1 MRSPT
6 ACALVAALSS
16 WLGSTPAHGQ
26 LALPSEVDT
35 SAFVVS
41 GVGPSILALR
51 DRDARILG
59 ADFLGDLDGDGTR
72 DFLATIGRD
81 ERAAYFAVLR
91 VPSGYCATPIAYW
104 RTRQWCWLGPSDTY
118 PMFVR
123 SLRVG
128 SRTYVAVRT
137 VGRENSSKT
146 DYALMSVVGCGH
158 IVERYREALD
168 DGSYEFVVR
177 RGLIELRS
185 GRRVARVLRLD
196 ATGERMVD
204 VRTARA
210 ARR

>member
-1 MRSPT
+1 MRSHT
-6 ACALVAALSS
+6 IFALVVALSAS
-16 WLGSTPAHGQ
+16 LVAPRANAQS
-26 LALPSEVDT
+26 ALSDEVAVAD
-35 SAFVVS
+35 FVTGAVA
-41 GVGPSILALR
+41 PSILALR

-59 ADFLGDLDGDGTR
+59 ADFFGDLDGDGTR
-72 DFLATIGRD
+72 DFLATIGR
-81 ERAAYFAVLR
+81 EARAAYFAVLR
-91 VPSGYCATPIAYW
+91 VGSGYCATPIAYW

-128 SRTYVAVRT
+128 SQTYVAVRT

-146 DYALMSVVGCGH
+146 DYALMSVVRCGH

-196 ATGERMVD
+196 AAGERMVD
-204 VRTARA
+204 VRAARA